1 MQIRKSTATDIPP
14 IMQIY
19 SDAKAYMIQTG
30 NRNQWVGTYP
40 QKTILQ
46 DDIAA
51 GNSYVCTED
60 SRVLCTFFFS
70 IGDDPAYATIHNG
83 AWLNDDPYDVIHRIA
98 VAQHERG
105 VATYC
110 INWALSQCG
119 NLRIDTHEDNKPMRA
134 LLAKLG
140 FTQCGIIY
148 QDNTSQRIAFQKKIT
163 DL

>member
-30 NRNQWVGTYP
+30 NRNQWIGAYP

-46 DDIAA
+46 HDITA
-51 GNSYVCTED
+51 GNSYVCTAD
-60 SRVLCTFFFS
+60 SRILCTFFFS
-70 IGDDPAYATIHNG
+70 IGHDPTYATIDNG
-83 AWLNDDPYDVIHRIA
+83 AWLNDDPYGVIHRIA

-110 INWALSQCG
+110 INWALSQCS
-119 NLRIDTHEDNKPMRA
+119 NLKIDTHEDNKPMRT

-140 FTQCGIIY
+140 FTKCGTIY
-148 QDNTSQRIAFQKKIT
+148 LDDGSPRIAFQKT
-163 DL
+163 EQ